1 MAVFTWEGMKKTGEV
16 VKGNIDAQSES
27 SVIALLRQQDIRP
40 INIKEKK
47 AAFDFGKLNI
57 FREKVGG
64 KELSIFT
71 RQFATMID
79 AGLPLVQCLDILGSQ
94 QENKT
99 FQKTIKDIKNSIEGG
114 STFAAALKK
123 HPDTFDSLYSNLVA
137 AGEVG
142 GMLDAILA
150 RLATYIEK
158 AEKLKGR
165 VKGAMIYPIVVM
177 SVAAGAVA
185 ILLLF
190 VIPVFAKMFSDV
202 GAALPAPTQFVM
214 DLSNFLKH
222 YIFYIIIGM
231 IAVFVAVRS
240 YYHTGN
246 GKLIIDGLLL
256 KMPVFGDIIRKNAV
270 ARFTRTLSTMISSG
284 VPIMDGLEIVARTS
298 GNQVVENAIMKA
310 RESIAAGKTI
320 AEPLGQTKVFPG
332 MVVQMISVG
341 EATGNMD
348 AMLSKIAD
356 FYDEEVD
363 SAVAAM
369 TSLIEPLLI
378 VFLGVIIG
386 GLVVAMYLPIFKIAS
401 TVH

>member
-1 MAVFTWEGMKKTGEV
+1 MAVFRWEGIKKTGET
-16 VKGNIDAQSES
+16 VKGSTDAQNENA
-27 SVIALLRQQDIRP
+27 VIAILRQQDIRP
-40 INIKEKK
+40 ITIKEKK
-47 AAFDFGKLNI
+47 ASLDLANLSI
-57 FREKVGG
+57 FKEKVTG
-64 KELSIFT
+64 KDLSVFT

-79 AGLPLVQCLDILGSQ
+79 SGLPLVQCLDILGAQ
-94 QENKT
+94 QPNKT
-99 FQKTIKDIKNSIEGG
+99 FQKTIKDIKASIEGG

-123 HPDTFDSLYSNLVA
+123 HPETFDSLYTNLVS

-142 GMLDAILA
+142 GMLDTILA

-165 VKGAMIYPIVVM
+165 VKGAMVYPIVVL

-190 VIPVFAKMFSDV
+190 VIPIFAKMFADV

-222 YIFYIIIGM
+222 YILYLIIG
-231 IAVFVAVRS
+231 IGAVVYAIRRYYKTSSGQFV
-240 YYHTGN
+240 
-246 GKLIIDGLLL
+246 IDGLLL
-256 KMPVFGDIIRKNAV
+256 KTPVFGEIIRKNAV

-298 GNQVVENAIMKA
+298 GNVIIENAIMKA

-320 AEPLGQTKVFPG
+320 SEPLAQTKVFPS

-363 SAVAAM
+363 TAVAAM

-378 VFLGVIIG
+378 VFLGVVIG

-401 TVH
+401 TIK

>member
-1 MAVFTWEGMKKTGEV
+1 MAVFTWEGMKKTGEI
-16 VKGNIDAQSES
+16 VKGNIEAQNES
-27 SVIALLRQQDIRP
+27 AVVALLRQQDIRP
-40 INIKEKK
+40 INVKEKK
-47 AAFDFGKLNI
+47 AVFDISKFNLFK
-57 FREKVGG
+57 EKVKG
-64 KELSIFT
+64 KELAVFT

-79 AGLPLVQCLDILGSQ
+79 AGLPLVQCLEILGSQ
-94 QENKT
+94 QQNKT
-99 FQKTIKDIKNSIEGG
+99 FQKTIKDVKASVEGG

-123 HPDTFDSLYSNLVA
+123 HPDIFDSLYTNLVS

-142 GMLDAILA
+142 GMLDSILA

-158 AEKLKGR
+158 AENLKGK
-165 VKGAMIYPIVVM
+165 VKGAMIYPIVVLT
-177 SVAAGAVA
+177 VAAGAVA

-190 VIPVFAKMFSDV
+190 VIPIFAKMFADV
-202 GAALPAPTQFVM
+202 GAALPAPTQFVL

-222 YIFYIIIGM
+222 YIIYIIIG
-231 IAVFVAVRS
+231 IAAIYFAVRS
-240 YYHTGN
+240 YYRTAN
-246 GKLIIDGLLL
+246 GRLVIDGLML
-256 KMPVFGDIIRKNAV
+256 KLPVFGDIIRKNAV
-270 ARFTRTLSTMISSG
+270 ARFTRTLSTMLSSG
-284 VPIMDGLEIVARTS
+284 VPVMDGLEIVARTS
-298 GNQVVENAIMKA
+298 GNQIIENAIMKA

-320 AEPLGQTKVFPG
+320 SEPLAQTKVFPS

-363 SAVAAM
+363 AAVAAM

-378 VFLGVIIG
+378 VFLGGVIG

-401 TVH
+401 TIH

>member
-27 SVIALLRQQDIRP
+27 AVIALLRQQDIRP
-40 INIKEKK
+40 INVKEKK

-57 FREKVGG
+57 FKEKVGG

-79 AGLPLVQCLDILGSQ
+79 AGLPLVQCLDILGGQ

-99 FQKTIKDIKNSIEGG
+99 FQKTIKDLKTSIEGG

-123 HPDTFDSLYSNLVA
+123 HPDVFDSLYSNLVA

-165 VKGAMIYPIVVM
+165 VKGAMIYPVVVL
-177 SVAAGAVA
+177 SVAAGAVS

-190 VIPVFAKMFSDV
+190 VIPVFAKMFGDI

-214 DLSNFLKH
+214 DLSSFLKH
-222 YIFYIIIGM
+222 YIIYIIIG
-231 IAVFVAVRS
+231 IVAIIVAVRS
-240 YYHTGN
+240 YYRTGN
-246 GKLIIDGLLL
+246 GKLVIDGLLL

-270 ARFTRTLSTMISSG
+270 ARFSRTLSTMMSSG

-320 AEPLGQTKVFPG
+320 AEPLAQTKVFPG

-363 SAVAAM
+363 SAVANM
-369 TSLIEPLLI
+369 TALIEPIMI

>member
-1 MAVFTWEGMKKTGEV
+1 MAVFTWEGMKRTGEI
-16 VKGNIDAQSES
+16 VKGNIEAQNES
-27 SVIALLRQQDIRP
+27 AVVALLRQQDIRP
-40 INIKEKK
+40 INIKEKR
-47 AAFDFGKLNI
+47 AAFDLGKLNL
-57 FREKVGG
+57 FKEKVKG
-64 KELSIFT
+64 KDLAVFT

-79 AGLPLVQCLDILGSQ
+79 AGLPLVQCLEILGSQ
-94 QENKT
+94 QQNKT
-99 FQKTIKDIKNSIEGG
+99 FQKTIKDIKASIEGG

-123 HPDTFDSLYSNLVA
+123 HPDIFDALYTNLVA

-142 GMLDAILA
+142 GMLDTILA

-158 AEKLKGR
+158 SEKLKGR
-165 VKGAMIYPIVVM
+165 VKGAMIYPIVVL
-177 SVAAGAVA
+177 SVAVGAVA
-185 ILLLF
+185 VLLLF
-190 VIPVFAKMFSDV
+190 VIPVFAKMFADV
-202 GAALPAPTQFVM
+202 GAALPAPTQFVL

-222 YIFYIIIGM
+222 YIIYMIIG
-231 IAVFVAVRS
+231 IAAIYFAIRS
-240 YYHTGN
+240 YYKTAN
-246 GKLIIDGLLL
+246 GKLVIDGLLL
-256 KMPVFGDIIRKNAV
+256 KLPVFGELIRKNAV

-284 VPIMDGLEIVARTS
+284 VPVMEGLEIVARTS
-298 GNQVVENAIMKA
+298 GNQIIENAIMKA

-320 AEPLGQTKVFPG
+320 AEPLAQTKVFPS

-363 SAVAAM
+363 AAVAAM

-378 VFLGVIIG
+378 VFLGGVIG

-401 TVH
+401 TIH

>member
-1 MAVFTWEGMKKTGEV
+1 MAVFTWEGMKKTGEI
-16 VKGNIDAQSES
+16 VKGNIEAQNES
-27 SVIALLRQQDIRP
+27 AVVALLRQQDIRP
-40 INIKEKK
+40 INVKEKK
-47 AAFDFGKLNI
+47 AVFDISKFNLFK
-57 FREKVGG
+57 EKVKG
-64 KELSIFT
+64 KELAVFT

-79 AGLPLVQCLDILGSQ
+79 AGLPLVQCLEILGSQ
-94 QENKT
+94 QQNKT
-99 FQKTIKDIKNSIEGG
+99 FQKTIKDVKASVEGG

-123 HPDTFDSLYSNLVA
+123 HPDIFDSLYTNLVS

-142 GMLDAILA
+142 GMLDTILA

-158 AEKLKGR
+158 AENLKGK
-165 VKGAMIYPIVVM
+165 VKGAMIYPIVVLT
-177 SVAAGAVA
+177 VAAGAVA

-190 VIPVFAKMFSDV
+190 VIPIFAKMFADV
-202 GAALPAPTQFVM
+202 GAALPAPTQFVL

-222 YIFYIIIGM
+222 YIIYIIIG
-231 IAVFVAVRS
+231 IAAIYFAVRS
-240 YYHTGN
+240 YYRTAN
-246 GKLIIDGLLL
+246 GRLVIDGLML
-256 KMPVFGDIIRKNAV
+256 KLPVFGDIIRKNAV

-284 VPIMDGLEIVARTS
+284 VPVMDGLEIVARTS
-298 GNQVVENAIMKA
+298 GNQVIENAIMKA

-320 AEPLGQTKVFPG
+320 SEPLAQTKVFPS

-363 SAVAAM
+363 AAVAAM

-378 VFLGVIIG
+378 VFLGGVIG

-401 TVH
+401 TIH

>member
-1 MAVFTWEGMKKTGEV
+1 MALFTWEGMKKTGEV
-16 VKGNIDAQSES
+16 VKGNIDAQNES
-27 SVIALLRQQDIRP
+27 AVIALLRQQDIRP
-40 INIKEKK
+40 INVKEKK

-79 AGLPLVQCLDILGSQ
+79 AGLPLIQCLDILGAQ

-99 FQKTIKDIKNSIEGG
+99 FQKTIKDIKSSIEGG

-214 DLSNFLKH
+214 DLSSFLKH
-222 YIFYIIIGM
+222 YIFYIIIGI
-231 IAVFVAVRS
+231 IAVYFAVRS

-246 GKLIIDGLLL
+246 GKLVIDGLLL

-401 TVH
+401 TIH

>member
-16 VKGNIDAQSES
+16 VKGNIDAQNES
-27 SVIALLRQQDIRP
+27 AVIALLRQQDIRP

-99 FQKTIKDIKNSIEGG
+99 FQKTIKDIKSSIEGG

-222 YIFYIIIGM
+222 YIIYIIIGM
-231 IAVFVAVRS
+231 IAVYFAVRS

-246 GKLIIDGLLL
+246 GKLVIDGLLL

>member
-1 MAVFTWEGMKKTGEV
+1 MAVFRWEGIKKTGET
-16 VKGNIDAQSES
+16 VKGSTDAQNENA
-27 SVIALLRQQDIRP
+27 VIAILRQQDIRP
-40 INIKEKK
+40 TTIKEKK
-47 AAFDFGKLNI
+47 VSLDLANLNI
-57 FREKVGG
+57 FKQKVTG
-64 KELSIFT
+64 KDLSVFT

-79 AGLPLVQCLDILGSQ
+79 SGLPLVQCLDILGAQ
-94 QENKT
+94 QPNKT
-99 FQKTIKDIKNSIEGG
+99 FQKTIKDIKASIEGG
-114 STFAAALKK
+114 STFAAALKR
-123 HPDTFDSLYSNLVA
+123 HPETFDSLYTNLVS

-142 GMLDAILA
+142 GMLDTILA

-165 VKGAMIYPIVVM
+165 VKGAMVYPIVVL

-190 VIPVFAKMFSDV
+190 VIPIFAKMFADV
-202 GAALPAPTQFVM
+202 GAALPAPTQIVM
-214 DLSNFLKH
+214 DISNFLKH
-222 YIFYIIIGM
+222 YIFYLIIG
-231 IAVFVAVRS
+231 IVATVYAIRR
-240 YYHTGN
+240 YYKTSSGQ
-246 GKLIIDGLLL
+246 LVIDGLLL
-256 KMPVFGDIIRKNAV
+256 KTPVFGEIIRKNAV

-298 GNQVVENAIMKA
+298 GNVIIENAIMKA

-320 AEPLGQTKVFPG
+320 SEPLAQTKVFPS

-363 SAVAAM
+363 TAVAAM

-378 VFLGVIIG
+378 VFLGVVIG
-386 GLVVAMYLPIFKIAS
+386 GLVIAMYLPIFKIAS
-401 TVH
+401 TIK

>member
-1 MAVFTWEGMKKTGEV
+1 
-16 VKGNIDAQSES
+16 
-27 SVIALLRQQDIRP
+27 
-40 INIKEKK
+40 
-47 AAFDFGKLNI
+47 
-57 FREKVGG
+57 
-64 KELSIFT
+64 
-71 RQFATMID
+71 
-79 AGLPLVQCLDILGSQ
+79 
-94 QENKT
+94 
-99 FQKTIKDIKNSIEGG
+99 
-114 STFAAALKK
+114 
-123 HPDTFDSLYSNLVA
+123 
-137 AGEVG
+137 
-142 GMLDAILA
+142 
-150 RLATYIEK
+150 
-158 AEKLKGR
+158 
-165 VKGAMIYPIVVM
+165 M

>member
-1 MAVFTWEGMKKTGEV
+1 MATFTWEGMKKTGEV
-16 VKGNIDAQSES
+16 VKGSTEAQNENA
-27 SVIALLRQQDIRP
+27 VIAILRQQDIRP
-40 INIKEKK
+40 TSVKEKK
-47 AAFDFGKLNI
+47 AAFDLSSINI
-57 FREKVGG
+57 FKEKVKG
-64 KELSIFT
+64 KDLSVFT

-79 AGLPLVQCLDILGSQ
+79 SGLPLVQCLDILGGQ
-94 QENKT
+94 QPNKT
-99 FQKTIKDIKNSIEGG
+99 FQKTIKDIKSSIEGG

-123 HPDTFDSLYSNLVA
+123 HPDIFDSLYTNLVA

-142 GMLDAILA
+142 GMLDTILS

-165 VKGAMIYPIVVM
+165 VKGAMVYPIVVL
-177 SVAAGAVA
+177 SVAAGAVS

-190 VIPVFAKMFSDV
+190 VIPVFAKMFADV
-202 GAALPAPTQFVM
+202 GAALPAPTQIVM
-214 DLSNFLKH
+214 DLSNFLRH
-222 YIFYIIIGM
+222 YFLYMAIG
-231 IAVFVAVRS
+231 IGVLIYAIRT
-240 YYHTGN
+240 YYKTPS
-246 GKLIIDGLLL
+246 GKLVIDALLL
-256 KMPVFGDIIRKNAV
+256 KAPVFGDIIRKNAV

-298 GNQVVENAIMKA
+298 GNQIIENAIMRA

-320 AEPLGQTKVFPG
+320 AEPLAQTKVFPS

-363 SAVAAM
+363 AAVAAM

-378 VFLGVIIG
+378 VFLGVVIG

-401 TVH
+401 TVK

>member
-1 MAVFTWEGMKKTGEV
+1 MAIFTWEGMKKTGEV
-16 VKGNIDAQSES
+16 VKGSTDAQSENA
-27 SVIALLRQQDIRP
+27 VIAILRQQDIRP
-40 INIKEKK
+40 TNIKEKK
-47 AAFDFGKLNI
+47 ASFNLDSINI
-57 FREKVGG
+57 FKEKVTG
-64 KELSIFT
+64 KDLSIFT

-79 AGLPLVQCLDILGSQ
+79 SGLPLVQCLDILGAQ
-94 QENKT
+94 QPNKT
-99 FQKTIKDIKNSIEGG
+99 FQKTIKDIKSSIEGG

-142 GMLDAILA
+142 GMLDTILA

-158 AEKLKGR
+158 SEKLKGR
-165 VKGAMIYPIVVM
+165 VKGAMVYPVV
-177 SVAAGAVA
+177 VLTIAAGATAV
-185 ILLLF
+185 LLLF
-190 VIPVFAKMFSDV
+190 VIPVFAKMFADV

-214 DLSNFLKH
+214 DLSNFLRH
-222 YIFYIIIGM
+222 YFLYMIIG
-231 IAVFVAVRS
+231 IAAVIYAIRA
-240 YYHTGN
+240 YYKTAN
-246 GKLIIDGLLL
+246 GTLVIDSMLL
-256 KMPVFGDIIRKNAV
+256 KAPVFGDLIRKNAV

-298 GNQVVENAIMKA
+298 GNKIIENAIMKA

-320 AEPLGQTKVFPG
+320 SEPLGQTKVFPS

-363 SAVAAM
+363 AAVASM

-378 VFLGVIIG
+378 VFLGVVIG

-401 TVH
+401 TVK

>member
-1 MAVFTWEGMKKTGEV
+1 MAIFTWEGMKKTGEV
-16 VKGNIDAQSES
+16 VKGSTDAQSENA
-27 SVIALLRQQDIRP
+27 VIAILRQQDIRP
-40 INIKEKK
+40 TNIKEKK
-47 AAFDFGKLNI
+47 ASFNLDSINI
-57 FREKVGG
+57 FKEKVTG
-64 KELSIFT
+64 KDLSIFT

-79 AGLPLVQCLDILGSQ
+79 SGLPLVQCLDILGAQ
-94 QENKT
+94 QPNKT
-99 FQKTIKDIKNSIEGG
+99 FQKTIKDIKSSIEGG

-142 GMLDAILA
+142 GMLDTILA

-158 AEKLKGR
+158 SEKLKGR
-165 VKGAMIYPIVVM
+165 VKGAMVYPIVVL
-177 SVAAGAVA
+177 SIAAGATAV
-185 ILLLF
+185 LLLF
-190 VIPVFAKMFSDV
+190 VIPVFAKMFADV

-214 DLSNFLKH
+214 DLSNFLRH
-222 YIFYIIIGM
+222 YFLYMIIG
-231 IAVFVAVRS
+231 IAVIIYAIRA
-240 YYHTGN
+240 YYKTAN
-246 GKLIIDGLLL
+246 GTLVIDSMLL
-256 KMPVFGDIIRKNAV
+256 KAPVFGDLIRKNAV

-298 GNQVVENAIMKA
+298 GNKIIENAIMKA

-320 AEPLGQTKVFPG
+320 SEPLAQTKVFPS

-363 SAVAAM
+363 SAVASM
-369 TSLIEPLLI
+369 TSLIEPILI
-378 VFLGVIIG
+378 VFLGVVIG

-401 TVH
+401 TVK

>member
-16 VKGNIDAQSES
+16 VKGNIDAQNES
-27 SVIALLRQQDIRP
+27 AVIALLRQQDIRP
-40 INIKEKK
+40 INVKEKK

-79 AGLPLVQCLDILGSQ
+79 AGLPLIQCLDILGAQ

-99 FQKTIKDIKNSIEGG
+99 FQKTIKDIKSSIEGG

-214 DLSNFLKH
+214 DLSSFLKH
-222 YIFYIIIGM
+222 YIFYIIIGI
-231 IAVFVAVRS
+231 IAVYFAVRS

-246 GKLIIDGLLL
+246 GKLVIDGLLL

-401 TVH
+401 TIH

>member
-1 MAVFTWEGMKKTGEV
+1 MAVFTWEGIKKTGEI
-16 VKGNIDAQSES
+16 VKGSTEAQNENA
-27 SVIALLRQQDIRP
+27 VIAILRQQDVRP
-40 INIKEKK
+40 TAIKEKK
-47 AAFDFGKLNI
+47 AAFDIANMSI
-57 FREKVGG
+57 FKEKVKG
-64 KELSIFT
+64 KDLSIFT

-79 AGLPLVQCLDILGSQ
+79 SGLPLVQCLDILGSQ
-94 QENKT
+94 QANKN
-99 FQKTIKDIKNSIEGG
+99 FQKTIRDIKSSIEGG

-123 HPDTFDSLYSNLVA
+123 HPDTFDSLYTNLVA

-142 GMLDAILA
+142 GMLDTILA

-165 VKGAMIYPIVVM
+165 VKGAMMYPIIVLT
-177 SVAAGAVA
+177 VAAGAVT

-190 VIPVFAKMFSDV
+190 VIPVFAKMFADV
-202 GAALPAPTQFVM
+202 GAALPAPTQIVM
-214 DLSNFLKH
+214 DISYGLKH
-222 YIFYIIIGM
+222 YIIYILVAIGAIIYG
-231 IAVFVAVRS
+231 VR
-240 YYHTGN
+240 YYYKTAN
-246 GKLIIDGLLL
+246 GKLMIDGLLL
-256 KMPVFGDIIRKNAV
+256 KTPVFGEIIRKNAV

-298 GNQVVENAIMKA
+298 GNVIIENAIMKA

-320 AEPLGQTKVFPG
+320 SEPLAQTKVFPS

-363 SAVAAM
+363 TAVAAM
-369 TSLIEPLLI
+369 TSLIEPLMI
-378 VFLGVIIG
+378 VFLGVVIG

-401 TVH
+401 TIH

>member
-16 VKGNIDAQSES
+16 VKGNIDAQNES
-27 SVIALLRQQDIRP
+27 AVIALLRQQDIRP
-40 INIKEKK
+40 INVKEKK

-57 FREKVGG
+57 FKEKVGG

-99 FQKTIKDIKNSIEGG
+99 FQKTIKDIKSSIEGG

-123 HPDTFDSLYSNLVA
+123 HPETFDSLYSNLVA

-165 VKGAMIYPIVVM
+165 VKGAMIYPIVVL

-190 VIPVFAKMFSDV
+190 VIPVFAKMFADV

-222 YIFYIIIGM
+222 YIIYIIIGI
-231 IAVFVAVRS
+231 IAIYFAVRA
-240 YYHTGN
+240 YYRTGN
-246 GKLIIDGLLL
+246 GKLIMDGLLL

-369 TSLIEPLLI
+369 TSLIEPLMI

>member
-16 VKGNIDAQSES
+16 VKGNIDAQNES
-27 SVIALLRQQDIRP
+27 AVIALLRQQEIRP
-40 INIKEKK
+40 INVKEKK

-57 FREKVGG
+57 FKEKVGG
-64 KELSIFT
+64 KEMAVFT

-79 AGLPLVQCLDILGSQ
+79 AGLPLVQCLDILGGQ

-99 FQKTIKDIKNSIEGG
+99 FQKTIKDIKASIEGG

-142 GMLDAILA
+142 GMLDTILA

-165 VKGAMIYPIVVM
+165 VKGAMIYPIVVL
-177 SVAAGAVA
+177 SVAAGAVS

-222 YIFYIIIGM
+222 YIIFIIIG
-231 IAVFVAVRS
+231 IIVIYFAVRS
-240 YYHTGN
+240 YYKTGN
-246 GKLIIDGLLL
+246 GKLVIDGLLL
-256 KMPVFGDIIRKNAV
+256 KLPVFGDIIRKNAV

-298 GNQVVENAIMKA
+298 GNQIVENAIMKA

-320 AEPLGQTKVFPG
+320 AEPLAQTKVFPG

-363 SAVAAM
+363 AAVAAM

-378 VFLGVIIG
+378 VFLGVVIG
-386 GLVVAMYLPIFKIAS
+386 FIVVAMYLPIFKIAS
-401 TVH
+401 TIH

>member
-27 SVIALLRQQDIRP
+27 AVISLLRQQDIRP

-99 FQKTIKDIKNSIEGG
+99 FQKTIKEIKNSIEGG

>member
-1 MAVFTWEGMKKTGEV
+1 MAIFTWEGMKKTGEV
-16 VKGNIDAQSES
+16 VKGSTDAQSENA
-27 SVIALLRQQDIRP
+27 VIAILRQQDIRP
-40 INIKEKK
+40 TNIKEKK
-47 AAFDFGKLNI
+47 ASFNLDSINI
-57 FREKVGG
+57 FKEKVTG
-64 KELSIFT
+64 KDLSIFT

-79 AGLPLVQCLDILGSQ
+79 SGLPLVQCLDILGAQ
-94 QENKT
+94 QPNKT
-99 FQKTIKDIKNSIEGG
+99 FQKTIKDIKSSIEGG

-142 GMLDAILA
+142 GMLDTILA

-158 AEKLKGR
+158 SEKLKGR
-165 VKGAMIYPIVVM
+165 VKGAMVYPVV
-177 SVAAGAVA
+177 VLTIAAGATAV
-185 ILLLF
+185 LLLF
-190 VIPVFAKMFSDV
+190 VIPVFAKMFADV

-214 DLSNFLKH
+214 DLSNFLRH
-222 YIFYIIIGM
+222 YFLYMIIG
-231 IAVFVAVRS
+231 IAALIYAIRA
-240 YYHTGN
+240 YYKTAN
-246 GKLIIDGLLL
+246 GTLVIDSMLL
-256 KMPVFGDIIRKNAV
+256 KAPVFGDLIRKNAV

-298 GNQVVENAIMKA
+298 GNKIIENAIMKA

-320 AEPLGQTKVFPG
+320 SEPLGQTKVFPS

-363 SAVAAM
+363 AAVASM

-378 VFLGVIIG
+378 VFLGVVIG

-401 TVH
+401 TVK

>member
-1 MAVFTWEGMKKTGEV
+1 MAIFAYEGMKKTGEI
-16 VKGNIDAQSES
+16 VKGSIDAQNES
-27 SVIALLRQQDIRP
+27 AVVALLRQQEIRP
-40 INIKEKK
+40 INIREKKVAFDLGKINIFKEKVK
-47 AAFDFGKLNI
+47 GKDLA
-57 FREKVGG
+57 V
-64 KELSIFT
+64 FT

-79 AGLPLVQCLDILGSQ
+79 AGLPLVQCLEILGTQ
-94 QENKT
+94 QQNKT
-99 FQKTIKDIKNSIEGG
+99 FQKTIKDIKSSIEGG

-123 HPDTFDSLYSNLVA
+123 HPDVFDSLYTNLVS

-142 GMLDAILA
+142 GMLDTILA

-165 VKGAMIYPIVVM
+165 VKGAMIYPAVVLT
-177 SVAAGAVA
+177 VAVGAVA

-190 VIPVFAKMFSDV
+190 VIPIFAKMFADV
-202 GAALPAPTQFVM
+202 GAALPAPTQFVL
-214 DLSNFLKH
+214 DISNFLKH
-222 YIFYIIIGM
+222 YIIYIIIG
-231 IAVFVAVRS
+231 IGIIYFAVRS
-240 YYHTGN
+240 YYKTDN
-246 GKLIIDGLLL
+246 GKLVIDAMVL
-256 KMPVFGDIIRKNAV
+256 KLPVFGDLIRKNAV

-284 VPIMDGLEIVARTS
+284 VPVMEGLEIVARTS
-298 GNQVVENAIMKA
+298 GNQIIENAIMKA

-320 AEPLGQTKVFPG
+320 AEPLAQTKVFPS
-332 MVVQMISVG
+332 MVIQMISVG

-363 SAVAAM
+363 AAVAAM

-386 GLVVAMYLPIFKIAS
+386 GLVVSMYLPIFKIAS
-401 TVH
+401 TIH

>member
-165 VKGAMIYPIVVM
+165 VKGAMI
-177 SVAAGAVA
+177 
-185 ILLLF
+185 
-190 VIPVFAKMFSDV
+190 
-202 GAALPAPTQFVM
+202 
-214 DLSNFLKH
+214 
-222 YIFYIIIGM
+222 
-231 IAVFVAVRS
+231 
-240 YYHTGN
+240 
-246 GKLIIDGLLL
+246 
-256 KMPVFGDIIRKNAV
+256 
-270 ARFTRTLSTMISSG
+270 
-284 VPIMDGLEIVARTS
+284 
-298 GNQVVENAIMKA
+298 
-310 RESIAAGKTI
+310 
-320 AEPLGQTKVFPG
+320 
-332 MVVQMISVG
+332 
-341 EATGNMD
+341 
-348 AMLSKIAD
+348 
-356 FYDEEVD
+356 
-363 SAVAAM
+363 
-369 TSLIEPLLI
+369 
-378 VFLGVIIG
+378 
-386 GLVVAMYLPIFKIAS
+386 
-401 TVH
+401 

>member
-1 MAVFTWEGMKKTGEV
+1 MAVFTWEGMKRTGEI
-16 VKGNIDAQSES
+16 VKGNIEAQNES
-27 SVIALLRQQDIRP
+27 AVVALLRQQDIRP
-40 INIKEKK
+40 INIKEKR
-47 AAFDFGKLNI
+47 AAFDLGKLNL
-57 FREKVGG
+57 FKEKVKG
-64 KELSIFT
+64 KDLAVFT

-79 AGLPLVQCLDILGSQ
+79 AGLPLVQCLEILGSQ
-94 QENKT
+94 QQNKT
-99 FQKTIKDIKNSIEGG
+99 FQKTIKDIKASIEGG

-123 HPDTFDSLYSNLVA
+123 HPDIFDALYTNLVA

-142 GMLDAILA
+142 GMLDTILA

-158 AEKLKGR
+158 SEKLKGR
-165 VKGAMIYPIVVM
+165 VKGAMIYPIVVL
-177 SVAAGAVA
+177 SVAVGAVA
-185 ILLLF
+185 VLLLF
-190 VIPVFAKMFSDV
+190 VIPIFAKMFADV
-202 GAALPAPTQFVM
+202 GAALPAPTQFVL

-222 YIFYIIIGM
+222 YIIYMIIG
-231 IAVFVAVRS
+231 IAAIYFAIRS
-240 YYHTGN
+240 YYKTAN
-246 GKLIIDGLLL
+246 GKLVIDGLLL
-256 KMPVFGDIIRKNAV
+256 KLPVFGELIRKNAV

-284 VPIMDGLEIVARTS
+284 VPVMEGLEIVARTS
-298 GNQVVENAIMKA
+298 GNQIIENAIMKA

-320 AEPLGQTKVFPG
+320 AEPLAQTKVFPS

-363 SAVAAM
+363 AAVAAM

-378 VFLGVIIG
+378 VFLGGVIG

-401 TVH
+401 TIH

>member
-1 MAVFTWEGMKKTGEV
+1 MAVFTWEGMKRTGEI
-16 VKGNIDAQSES
+16 VKGNIEAQNES
-27 SVIALLRQQDIRP
+27 AVVALLRQQDIRP
-40 INIKEKK
+40 INIKEKR
-47 AAFDFGKLNI
+47 AAFDLGKLNL
-57 FREKVGG
+57 FKEKVKG
-64 KELSIFT
+64 KDLAVFT

-79 AGLPLVQCLDILGSQ
+79 AGLPLVQCLEILGSQ
-94 QENKT
+94 QQNKT
-99 FQKTIKDIKNSIEGG
+99 FQKTIKDIKASIEGG

-123 HPDTFDSLYSNLVA
+123 HPDIFDALYTNLVA

-142 GMLDAILA
+142 GMLDTILA

-158 AEKLKGR
+158 SEKLKGR
-165 VKGAMIYPIVVM
+165 VKGAMIYPIVVL
-177 SVAAGAVA
+177 SVAVGAVA
-185 ILLLF
+185 VLLLF
-190 VIPVFAKMFSDV
+190 VIPIFAKMFADV
-202 GAALPAPTQFVM
+202 GAALPAPTQFVL

-222 YIFYIIIGM
+222 YIIYMIIG
-231 IAVFVAVRS
+231 IAAIYFAIRS
-240 YYHTGN
+240 YYKTAN
-246 GKLIIDGLLL
+246 GKLVIDGLLL
-256 KMPVFGDIIRKNAV
+256 KLPVFGELIRKNAV

-284 VPIMDGLEIVARTS
+284 VPVMEGLEIVARTS
-298 GNQVVENAIMKA
+298 GNQIIENAIMKA

-320 AEPLGQTKVFPG
+320 AEPLAQTKVFPS

-363 SAVAAM
+363 AAVAAM

-378 VFLGVIIG
+378 IFLGGVIG

-401 TVH
+401 TIH

>member
-27 SVIALLRQQDIRP
+27 AVIALLRQQDIRP
-40 INIKEKK
+40 INVKEKK
-47 AAFDFGKLNI
+47 AAFDFGRLNI
-57 FREKVGG
+57 FKEKVGG

-79 AGLPLVQCLDILGSQ
+79 AGLPLVQCLDILGGQ

-99 FQKTIKDIKNSIEGG
+99 FQKTIKDLKTSIEGG

-123 HPDTFDSLYSNLVA
+123 HPDVFDSLYSNLVA

-165 VKGAMIYPIVVM
+165 VKGAMIYPVVVL
-177 SVAAGAVA
+177 SVAAGAVS

-190 VIPVFAKMFSDV
+190 VIPVFAKMFGDI

-214 DLSNFLKH
+214 DLSSFLRH
-222 YIFYIIIGM
+222 YIIYIIIGM
-231 IAVFVAVRS
+231 IGIYVAVRS
-240 YYHTGN
+240 YYKTDN
-246 GKLIIDGLLL
+246 GKLVIDGLLL
-256 KMPVFGDIIRKNAV
+256 KMPVFGDIIRKNSV
-270 ARFTRTLSTMISSG
+270 ARFSRTLSTMMSSG

-310 RESIAAGKTI
+310 RESIAAGKSI
-320 AEPLGQTKVFPG
+320 AEPLAQTKVFPG

-363 SAVAAM
+363 SAVANM
-369 TSLIEPLLI
+369 TALIEPIMI

>member
-16 VKGNIDAQSES
+16 IKGSIDAQNES
-27 SVIALLRQQDIRP
+27 AVIALLRQQDIRP

-47 AAFDFGKLNI
+47 AAIDLSFLNI
-57 FREKVGG
+57 FKEKVKG
-64 KELSIFT
+64 KDLAVFT
-71 RQFATMID
+71 RQFATMIE
-79 AGLPLVQCLDILGSQ
+79 AGLPLVQCLDILGAQ
-94 QENKT
+94 QPNKT
-99 FQKTIKDIKNSIEGG
+99 FQKTIKDIKSSIEGG

-142 GMLDAILA
+142 GMLDTILA

-165 VKGAMIYPIVVM
+165 VKGAMIYPIVVL
-177 SVAAGAVA
+177 SVAAGAVT

-190 VIPVFAKMFSDV
+190 VIPVFAKMFAGV

-222 YIFYIIIGM
+222 YIIYIVIGVVAII
-231 IAVFVAVRS
+231 VAVRS
-240 YYHTGN
+240 YYKTAT
-246 GKLIIDGLLL
+246 GKLVIDSLLL

-298 GNQVVENAIMKA
+298 GNVVVENAIMKA

-320 AEPLGQTKVFPG
+320 AEPLAQTKVFPG

-363 SAVAAM
+363 TAVAAM

-378 VFLGVIIG
+378 VFLGVVIG

>member
-1 MAVFTWEGMKKTGEV
+1 MALFTWEGMKKTGEV

-27 SVIALLRQQDIRP
+27 AVIALLRQQDIRP
-40 INIKEKK
+40 INVKEKK

-99 FQKTIKDIKNSIEGG
+99 FQKTIKDIKSSIEGG

-190 VIPVFAKMFSDV
+190 VIPVFAKMFADV

-231 IAVFVAVRS
+231 IAVSFAVRS

-246 GKLIIDGLLL
+246 GKLVIDGLLL

>member
-16 VKGNIDAQSES
+16 VKGNIDAQNETA
-27 SVIALLRQQDIRP
+27 VIALLRQQDIRP
-40 INIKEKK
+40 INVKEKK
-47 AAFDFGKLNI
+47 ASFDFGKLNI
-57 FREKVGG
+57 FKEKVGG
-64 KELSIFT
+64 KDLSIFT

-99 FQKTIKDIKNSIEGG
+99 FQKTIKDIKSSIEGG

-123 HPDTFDSLYSNLVA
+123 HPATFDSLYSNLVA

-190 VIPVFAKMFSDV
+190 VIPVFAKMFADV

-222 YIFYIIIGM
+222 YIIYLIIGI
-231 IAVFVAVRS
+231 IATIAAVRA
-240 YYHTGN
+240 YYRTGN
-246 GKLIIDGLLL
+246 GKLVIDGLLL

-298 GNQVVENAIMKA
+298 GNQIVENAIMKA

>member
-1 MAVFTWEGMKKTGEV
+1 MAVFTWEGMKRTGEI
-16 VKGNIDAQSES
+16 VKGNIEAQNES
-27 SVIALLRQQDIRP
+27 AVVALLRQQDIRP
-40 INIKEKK
+40 INIKEKR
-47 AAFDFGKLNI
+47 AAFDLGKLNL
-57 FREKVGG
+57 FKEKVKG
-64 KELSIFT
+64 KDLAVFT

-79 AGLPLVQCLDILGSQ
+79 AGLPLVQCLEILGSQ
-94 QENKT
+94 QQNKT
-99 FQKTIKDIKNSIEGG
+99 FQKTIKDIKASIEGG

-123 HPDTFDSLYSNLVA
+123 HPDIFDALYTNLVA

-142 GMLDAILA
+142 GMLDTILA

-158 AEKLKGR
+158 SEKLKGR
-165 VKGAMIYPIVVM
+165 VKGAMIYPIVVL

-185 ILLLF
+185 VLLLF
-190 VIPVFAKMFSDV
+190 VIPIFAKMFADV
-202 GAALPAPTQFVM
+202 GAALPAPTQFVL

-222 YIFYIIIGM
+222 YIIYMIIG
-231 IAVFVAVRS
+231 IAAIYFAIRS
-240 YYHTGN
+240 YYKTAN
-246 GKLIIDGLLL
+246 GKLVIDGLLL
-256 KMPVFGDIIRKNAV
+256 KLPVFGELIRKNAV

-284 VPIMDGLEIVARTS
+284 VPVMEGLEIVARTS
-298 GNQVVENAIMKA
+298 GNQIIENAIMKA

-320 AEPLGQTKVFPG
+320 AEPLAQTKVFPS

-363 SAVAAM
+363 AAVAAM

-378 VFLGVIIG
+378 VFLGGVIG

-401 TVH
+401 TIH

>member
-1 MAVFTWEGMKKTGEV
+1 
-16 VKGNIDAQSES
+16 
-27 SVIALLRQQDIRP
+27 
-40 INIKEKK
+40 
-47 AAFDFGKLNI
+47 
-57 FREKVGG
+57 
-64 KELSIFT
+64 
-71 RQFATMID
+71 MID
-79 AGLPLVQCLDILGSQ
+79 AGLPLVQCLDILGGQ

-99 FQKTIKDIKNSIEGG
+99 FQKTIKDIKASIEGG

-142 GMLDAILA
+142 GMLDTILA

-165 VKGAMIYPIVVM
+165 VKGAMIYPIVVL
-177 SVAAGAVA
+177 SVAAGAVS

-222 YIFYIIIGM
+222 YIIFIIIG
-231 IAVFVAVRS
+231 IIVIYFAVRS
-240 YYHTGN
+240 YYKTGN
-246 GKLIIDGLLL
+246 GKLVIDGLLL
-256 KMPVFGDIIRKNAV
+256 KLPVFGDIIRKNAV

-298 GNQVVENAIMKA
+298 GNQIVENAIMKA

-320 AEPLGQTKVFPG
+320 AEPLAQTKVFPG

-363 SAVAAM
+363 AAVAAM

-378 VFLGVIIG
+378 VFLGVVIG
-386 GLVVAMYLPIFKIAS
+386 FIVVAMYLPIFKIAS
-401 TVH
+401 TIH

>member
-1 MAVFTWEGMKKTGEV
+1 MAVFTWEGMRKTGEV
-16 VKGNIDAQSES
+16 VKGRTDAQSES
-27 SVIALLRQQDIRP
+27 AVIALLRQQEIRP
-40 INIKEKK
+40 INVKEKK
-47 AAFDFGKLNI
+47 AAFNLEAINI
-57 FREKVGG
+57 FKEKVKG
-64 KELSIFT
+64 KDLAIFT

-79 AGLPLVQCLDILGSQ
+79 AGLPLVQCLEILGGQ
-94 QENKT
+94 QQNKT
-99 FQKTIKDIKNSIEGG
+99 FQKTIKDLKVSIEGG

-123 HPDTFDSLYSNLVA
+123 HPEVFDSLYSNLVA

-142 GMLDAILA
+142 GMLDTILA

-158 AEKLKGR
+158 SEKLKGR
-165 VKGAMIYPIVVM
+165 VKGAMVYPIVVL
-177 SVAAGAVA
+177 SVAAGAVT

-190 VIPVFAKMFSDV
+190 VIPVFAKMFADV
-202 GAALPAPTQFVM
+202 GAALPAPTQVVM
-214 DLSNFLKH
+214 DLSNFLRH
-222 YIFYIIIGM
+222 YFLYMIIG
-231 IAVFVAVRS
+231 IAVIIWAVRT
-240 YYHTGN
+240 YYKTAN
-246 GKLIIDGLLL
+246 GKLVIDGLLL
-256 KMPVFGDIIRKNAV
+256 KLPVFGDIIRKNAV

-298 GNQVVENAIMKA
+298 GNVIIENAIMKA

-320 AEPLGQTKVFPG
+320 AEPLAQTKVFPG

-363 SAVAAM
+363 TAVAAM

-378 VFLGVIIG
+378 VFLGVVIG

-401 TVH
+401 TIK